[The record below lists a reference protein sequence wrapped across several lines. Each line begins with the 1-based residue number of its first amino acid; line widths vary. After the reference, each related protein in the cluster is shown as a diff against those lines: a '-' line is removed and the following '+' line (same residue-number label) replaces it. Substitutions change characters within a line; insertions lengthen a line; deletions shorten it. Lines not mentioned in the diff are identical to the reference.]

1 MSLLITI
8 LIIWLLW
15 KLLKFSFWL
24 LGLLLIVALVGFFVK
39 ALLIPAV
46 IILGGGLLYG
56 LGSFLR

>member
-56 LGSFLR
+56 L

>member
-1 MSLLITI
+1 MSLLIAI

>member
-15 KLLKFSFWL
+15 KILKFSFWL

-46 IILGGGLLYG
+46 IILGGRLLYG

>member
-8 LIIWLLW
+8 LVIWLLW

-39 ALLIPAV
+39 ALLIPAMV
-46 IILGGGLLYG
+46 LLGGGLLYG

>member
-15 KLLKFSFWL
+15 KILKFSFWL

>member
-39 ALLIPAV
+39 ALLIPEV

>member
-39 ALLIPAV
+39 APLIPAV